1 MSTNKLN
8 SIFYL
13 ISQQSESSNIDHHPT
28 ETRRR
33 SVLARIFA
41 KRKTDSQES
50 ALVKGS
56 TSTEDSNQPR
66 TAVII
71 SYCFIL
77 IICFIPFRL
86 LIVH

>member
-1 MSTNKLN
+1 L
-8 SIFYL
+8 L
-13 ISQQSESSNIDHHPT
+13 ISEPSESSNIDHHPP
-28 ETRRR
+28 EARRR

-66 TAVII
+66 TAVIY
-71 SYCFIL
+71 SFSFDYLFNFSLFLDC
-77 IICFIPFRL
+77 
-86 LIVH
+86 